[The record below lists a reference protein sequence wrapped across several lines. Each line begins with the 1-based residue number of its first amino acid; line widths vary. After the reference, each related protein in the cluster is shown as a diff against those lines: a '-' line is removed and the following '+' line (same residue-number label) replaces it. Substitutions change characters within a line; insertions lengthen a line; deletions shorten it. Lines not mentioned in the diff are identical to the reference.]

1 MPTAEAQ
8 PFSLPE
14 LPVAINLREL
24 DFPSITFAEP
34 VFGQAA
40 VLRAGGSVTLA
51 RGALDTTLDVERLDQ
66 PGGTMRLK
74 AAFSNQTRQ
83 LDVDV
88 ALQEPQ
94 GGVVATLLKI
104 EGAPAIDLRLQGSG
118 PLDDVD
124 VRFSLDA
131 DALRIAEGVV
141 ALRSGDEGL
150 GFTAD
155 FSGGLSP
162 LIPPEFRDFFAGES
176 SVAVHGVK
184 KASGGLRIDQM
195 AVKGAVLDLSG
206 NLETGPDNFLRNLS
220 LIGSLGDP
228 RGPAVVLPV
237 PGGRTKLHSAELY
250 VRYGDAS
257 RWSGLL
263 VLDRLQA
270 ADIEM
275 EDVTLRLG
283 GLALDLED
291 PARRR
296 VTVTAEGLAT
306 GLWSADPDVERA
318 LGKRID
324 LFADAELKPGGP
336 VELRQLQVSGNGL
349 SIFSAGSFADL
360 VYTGRNAI
368 RVDDLGVFAGLADR
382 PLGGAVDLHADGSV
396 SPLSGGFDLT
406 FDGSATDLA
415 VGEARIDPLMAGE
428 TTLSGR
434 AVRDETGFRTENLKL
449 ANAQLS
455 FASDGQISTRR
466 TDIGFEA
473 ALSELALV
481 DPRLAG
487 RLTAT
492 GRATGDGR
500 PIAVTLS
507 AEVPEGKLMART
519 LTGARIGFT
528 GEVDGSNVTGSLSG
542 NAALDGLVM
551 RLGGDLAVAGANRS
565 LTGIEVAVGPNRLS
579 GELSQIGG
587 APVEGKLALHAPDIA
602 AVAALAL
609 VEATGA
615 IDADIGLA
623 AADVGQGVT
632 VRANAKGVA
641 VGATRIGALDVD
653 ASIVDALG
661 LPLIDGTLTGRDMAL
676 AGIDIAT
683 LSAKATH
690 VDGTRMHL
698 DVESRLAIGTL
709 ANLSGELV
717 RLDDGFSVTLD
728 RLDLRQQGVS
738 ARLTAPTTVTLA
750 GGTLELSPLGLDV
763 GRGNLTAQGKVG
775 DSLDVDLTIRDL
787 PLDIANVIRPDLA
800 FAGTVNGSARITGP
814 RSAPDAR
821 FQVSAAGV
829 GSAMTRGA
837 GLPPV
842 TLDARG
848 TTANG
853 VMQLDAR
860 VAGNGLAAEAKGK
873 VPLGPGNL
881 DLAVDLQA
889 FPLALVDRVAGS
901 RGLRGTLSGRAHLTG
916 PLADPAGTF
925 DLRGEG
931 LSAQVLA
938 DNDIRPLGLTA
949 SGSYRGRTLQLT
961 QARATGADGLDLQ
974 GSGHLPFAG
983 PGLDVRVTGTV
994 PLSVA
999 DVTLAE
1005 RSAQVAG
1012 LLHVTATA
1020 RGSLTAPQFGGTFDL
1035 DGGTFVDPQTNF
1047 RLESVALDGTLEGN
1061 VAVFRSFRGN
1071 VASGGTITGQG
1082 RITLAR
1088 GFPADVTLR
1097 INDARYTDGAFIS
1110 TRLDGALTATGPLFG
1125 GGGLLAGQLDLGRTE
1140 ISVAEGLGANAQA
1153 ALDQVDHI
1161 ATPPPVQQTLDRA
1174 KVGTPRSAEARNRNG
1189 IGLDLRINAPNQIF
1203 VRGRG
1208 LDVELGGN
1216 LRLQGTTTD
1225 VQPVGQF
1232 EMRRGRLLILGQRI
1246 DFDQGSL
1253 QLVGNLD
1260 PQIHFVARTVS
1271 QDVTAI
1277 VTVDGRVSQPNI
1289 TFSSEPQ
1296 LPEDE
1301 VLSRVLFNRATQNLS
1316 AFQLA
1321 QLAAAAAELAGGGTG
1336 PGILSQ
1342 LRGATGLDDL
1352 DVITQEDGSTAVR
1365 AGKYIDENIYLDV
1378 QTDTDGVSRAEINLD
1393 INRNFTA
1400 RGSVGS
1406 DGNTTLGL
1414 FFERDY

>member
-1 MPTAEAQ
+1 M
-8 PFSLPE
+8 
-14 LPVAINLREL
+14 
-24 DFPSITFAEP
+24 
-34 VFGQAA
+34 
-40 VLRAGGSVTLA
+40 
-51 RGALDTTLDVERLDQ
+51 
-66 PGGTMRLK
+66 
-74 AAFSNQTRQ
+74 
-83 LDVDV
+83 
-88 ALQEPQ
+88 
-94 GGVVATLLKI
+94 VATLLKI

-237 PGGRTKLHSAELY
+237 PGGRTKLHSGELY

-318 LGKRID
+318 LGKRVD

-434 AVRDETGFRTENLKL
+434 AVRDEAGFRTENLKL

-623 AADVGQGVT
+623 AADV
-632 VRANAKGVA
+632 VRA
-641 VGATRIGALDVD
+641 
-653 ASIVDALG
+653 
-661 LPLIDGTLTGRDMAL
+661 
-676 AGIDIAT
+676 
-683 LSAKATH
+683 
-690 VDGTRMHL
+690 
-698 DVESRLAIGTL
+698 
-709 ANLSGELV
+709 
-717 RLDDGFSVTLD
+717 
-728 RLDLRQQGVS
+728 
-738 ARLTAPTTVTLA
+738 
-750 GGTLELSPLGLDV
+750 
-763 GRGNLTAQGKVG
+763 
-775 DSLDVDLTIRDL
+775 
-787 PLDIANVIRPDLA
+787 
-800 FAGTVNGSARITGP
+800 
-814 RSAPDAR
+814 
-821 FQVSAAGV
+821 
-829 GSAMTRGA
+829 
-837 GLPPV
+837 
-842 TLDARG
+842 
-848 TTANG
+848 
-853 VMQLDAR
+853 
-860 VAGNGLAAEAKGK
+860 
-873 VPLGPGNL
+873 
-881 DLAVDLQA
+881 
-889 FPLALVDRVAGS
+889 
-901 RGLRGTLSGRAHLTG
+901 
-916 PLADPAGTF
+916 
-925 DLRGEG
+925 
-931 LSAQVLA
+931 
-938 DNDIRPLGLTA
+938 
-949 SGSYRGRTLQLT
+949 
-961 QARATGADGLDLQ
+961 
-974 GSGHLPFAG
+974 
-983 PGLDVRVTGTV
+983 
-994 PLSVA
+994 
-999 DVTLAE
+999 
-1005 RSAQVAG
+1005 
-1012 LLHVTATA
+1012 
-1020 RGSLTAPQFGGTFDL
+1020 
-1035 DGGTFVDPQTNF
+1035 
-1047 RLESVALDGTLEGN
+1047 
-1061 VAVFRSFRGN
+1061 
-1071 VASGGTITGQG
+1071 
-1082 RITLAR
+1082 
-1088 GFPADVTLR
+1088 
-1097 INDARYTDGAFIS
+1097 
-1110 TRLDGALTATGPLFG
+1110 
-1125 GGGLLAGQLDLGRTE
+1125 
-1140 ISVAEGLGANAQA
+1140 
-1153 ALDQVDHI
+1153 
-1161 ATPPPVQQTLDRA
+1161 
-1174 KVGTPRSAEARNRNG
+1174 
-1189 IGLDLRINAPNQIF
+1189 
-1203 VRGRG
+1203 
-1208 LDVELGGN
+1208 
-1216 LRLQGTTTD
+1216 
-1225 VQPVGQF
+1225 
-1232 EMRRGRLLILGQRI
+1232 
-1246 DFDQGSL
+1246 
-1253 QLVGNLD
+1253 
-1260 PQIHFVARTVS
+1260 
-1271 QDVTAI
+1271 
-1277 VTVDGRVSQPNI
+1277 
-1289 TFSSEPQ
+1289 
-1296 LPEDE
+1296 
-1301 VLSRVLFNRATQNLS
+1301 
-1316 AFQLA
+1316 
-1321 QLAAAAAELAGGGTG
+1321 
-1336 PGILSQ
+1336 
-1342 LRGATGLDDL
+1342 
-1352 DVITQEDGSTAVR
+1352 
-1365 AGKYIDENIYLDV
+1365 
-1378 QTDTDGVSRAEINLD
+1378 
-1393 INRNFTA
+1393 
-1400 RGSVGS
+1400 
-1406 DGNTTLGL
+1406 
-1414 FFERDY
+1414 